1 MLKAG
6 DKAPE
11 FNLPNQDGDGVS
23 LACLRG
29 KKVLIWFFPRAN
41 TPGCTAQGCSL
52 RNHYADL
59 QSQGVEILGISKD
72 SVERQQKFVKRWSF
86 PYALLADES
95 GEVIEAFGAWGR
107 RKFMGFAYERT
118 LRVSF
123 LLDEEGTITEVF
135 SKVKVRT
142 HGPDV
147 LAAL

>member
-1 MLKAG
+1 MLKVG
-6 DKAPE
+6 NKAPE
-11 FNLPNQDGDGVS
+11 FNLPNQDGDRVS
-23 LACLRG
+23 LASLRG

-95 GEVIEAFGAWGR
+95 GEVIEAFGAWGH
-107 RKFMGFAYERT
+107 RKFIGFAYEGT
-118 LRVSF
+118 LRISF
-123 LLDEEGTITEVF
+123 LLDAEGTIIEIF
-135 SKVKVRT
+135 SRVKART

>member
-11 FNLPNQDGDGVS
+11 FNLPNQDGDDVS
-23 LACLRG
+23 LASLRG

-95 GEVIEAFGAWGR
+95 GEVIEVFGVWGR
-107 RKFMGFAYERT
+107 RKLMGFAYEGT

-123 LLDEEGTITEVF
+123 LLDEEGTIIEVF